1 MGTTSVATAAG
12 SHQDKQSA
20 PQAHHFKLK
29 GLDAPRPERNPNA
42 RRAVFV
48 QFAGEGAADVAGRT
62 GSAKAAAGRRAEV
75 AKQAASAVGKAR
87 AADSKA
93 ASLFTVANAV
103 PGVGLVTN
111 GDGVKALAAMPGVV
125 KVSRI
130 VPKTF
135 ENANTAVLVKAIK
148 SWKYAGGTGAGV
160 KVGIIDTGIDYTHA
174 DFGGPGTTAAYDDA
188 LAVSDQGG
196 WRSKLPALG
205 KAKILGGYD
214 FAGDDYNADPASAS
228 YQPVPNPDG
237 NPLDCGEHG
246 THVAG
251 TAAGYGVAANGST
264 FTGNYTKLTA
274 DKLMAMD
281 VGPGMAPKAGL
292 YGLKVFGCEG
302 STDLVIPALDWALD
316 PNGDGNF
323 KDHLDIINMSLGS
336 DYGNEDDPE
345 NVVIAKLAKHGV
357 LSVLSM
363 GNNGDLTD
371 TGGAPGNAVSGLA
384 VASSVDSY
392 QLRDGIEV
400 TAPADV
406 AGTVAGQMSVAYDW
420 ANNGPSGNPV
430 SGSVVKLAQVGNE
443 DGCDPLDSG
452 DAAAVSG
459 KVAWLVWDDNDATR
473 RCGSVARSGNVKAA
487 GAIGAI
493 FTSGLEVFG
502 AGITGDSE
510 IPVFQIPKSSTDAL
524 QPAVD
529 AGTLEVTFDGATQA
543 TIKDVNPAI
552 SDTLSSFSSRGT
564 HGSIGVVKPDVA
576 APGDTVA
583 SAFMGS
589 GNGVLALS
597 GTSMASP
604 LTAGVSAIVKSR
616 HPGWSPLQIKAAVMN
631 NATHDVTTGNSHT
644 GFKYGPARVG
654 AGRVDALA
662 ASKASV
668 LAYVNAP
675 TNAVSASFGPVEAP
689 IDGGKLTKTKKLVVQ
704 NTGRKA
710 VSVKLDYQS
719 VISTP
724 GVTYKV
730 SPSTLTVPAGSS
742 RKATVT
748 MAILPLQLRHTLDP
762 SMEATQILGGTPY
775 NRQYVSDASGRLLVT
790 PKGKSSL
797 RVPVY
802 GAAKPVST
810 TTATA
815 TATDITLAGAGVNQ
829 GGGMENFASQASV
842 MQLGA
847 TSDRLPT
854 CAKDEDPIN
863 CVSSQTER
871 AGDIKQIGAGTYD
884 DMLWFGV
891 STYGDWANVGNT
903 LSPDVYFDT
912 TGDGDPD
919 YETFVGNVSGTDL
932 LMAWTYDLATGD
944 LADLEPVNFASMDQD
959 TNVFDTNVILLPVWK
974 GAVGLPET
982 VGDTSAPI
990 SYEIG
995 TYYGYTGDW
1004 IDDVPATG
1012 TFDAGT
1018 PELATNLPLYGDAGG
1033 EAIPYTAQSSGIQAL
1048 VFHLFGQK
1056 GSRSE
1061 VLTLP

>member
-1 MGTTSVATAAG
+1 LGTTSVATAAG
-12 SHQDKQSA
+12 SHQDKQLPA
-20 PQAHHFKLK
+20 PQVHQFKLK
-29 GLDAPRPERNPNA
+29 GLDAPRPERNPDA
-42 RRAVFV
+42 RHAVFV

-62 GSAKAAAGRRAEV
+62 GSSKAAVSRRAEV
-75 AKQAASAVGKAR
+75 AKQAASAIGKAR
-87 AADSKA
+87 SADGKA

-130 VPKTF
+130 LPKTF
-135 ENANTAVLVKAIK
+135 ENANAAVLVKAIK

-160 KVGIIDTGIDYTHA
+160 RVGIIDTGIDYTHA
-174 DFGGPGTTAAYDDA
+174 DFGGAGTTAAYDAA

-196 WRSKLPALG
+196 WRASLPALG

-214 FAGDDYNADPASAS
+214 FAGDDYDADPTAPS
-228 YQPVPNPDG
+228 YQPVPHPDS

-246 THVAG
+246 THVSG
-251 TAAGYGVAANGST
+251 TAAGYGVTANGST
-264 FTGNYTKLTA
+264 FTGNYKNLTA

-316 PNGDGNF
+316 PNGDGKF
-323 KDHLDIINMSLGS
+323 KDHLDIINLSLGS

-345 NVVIAKLAKHGV
+345 NAVIDKLAKHGV
-357 LSVLSM
+357 LPVMSM

-371 TGGAPGNAVSGLA
+371 TGGSPGNAVSGLA
-384 VASSVDSY
+384 VASSVDAY
-392 QLRDGIEV
+392 QLRDGLEV

-406 AGTVAGQMSVAYDW
+406 AGTVAGQMSIAYDW
-420 ANNGPSGNPV
+420 ANSAPV

-443 DGCDPLDSG
+443 DGCDVLDST

-473 RCGSVARSGNVKAA
+473 QCGSVARSANVKAA

-493 FTSGLEVFG
+493 FTSGVEVFG
-502 AGITGDSE
+502 AGITGDAD

-552 SDTLSSFSSRGT
+552 SDTLSSFSSRGP

-589 GNGVLALS
+589 GNGVVSFS

-604 LTAGVSAIVKSR
+604 LTAGISAIVKAR
-616 HPGWSPLQIKAAVMN
+616 HPGWSPLEIKAAVMN

-668 LAYVNAP
+668 LAYVNTPA
-675 TNAVSASFGPVEAP
+675 NAVSASFGPVEAP
-689 IDGGKLTKTKKLVVQ
+689 IDGGRLTKTKKLVVQ

-710 VSVKLDYQS
+710 VTVKLSYQA
-719 VISTP
+719 VVSTP

-730 SPSTLTVPAGSS
+730 SPSTLTVPGGSS

-762 SMEATQILGGTPY
+762 SMEATQILGDPY
-775 NRQYVSDASGRLLVT
+775 PRQYVSDASGRVLVT

-810 TTATA
+810 TTAAA
-815 TATDITLAGAGVNQ
+815 TATDITLSGSGFNQ
-829 GGGMENFASQASV
+829 GTDMENFASVASV

-847 TSDRLPT
+847 ESDRLPT
-854 CAKDEDPIN
+854 CGQDEDPIG

-871 AGDIKQIGAGTYD
+871 AGDIKEIGAGTYD

-912 TGDGDPD
+912 TGDGQADF
-919 YETFVGNVSGTDL
+919 ETFVGNVSGTDL
-932 LMAWTYDLATGD
+932 LMAWTYDLNSGD
-944 LADLEPVNFASMDQD
+944 LVDLEAVNFASMDQD

-974 GAVGLPET
+974 GAVGLPED
-982 VGDTSAPI
+982 VGNTSAPI

-995 TYYGYTGDW
+995 TYYGYTGDY

-1012 TFDAGT
+1012 SFDAGT
-1018 PELATNLPLYGDAGG
+1018 PELATNLPLYGDDGG
-1033 EAIPYTAQSSGIQAL
+1033 EAIPYTAQSSGVQAL

-1056 GSRSE
+1056 GSRSQ